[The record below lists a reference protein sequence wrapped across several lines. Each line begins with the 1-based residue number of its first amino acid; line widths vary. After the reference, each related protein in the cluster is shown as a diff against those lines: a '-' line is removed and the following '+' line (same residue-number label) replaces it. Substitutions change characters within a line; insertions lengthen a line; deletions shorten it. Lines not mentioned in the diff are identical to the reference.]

1 MIYVKYSDFQKGDL
15 FMKLIFAVINDD
27 DVRVVSEA
35 LIEKEI
41 QATRLSSTGSFLKAG
56 NTTLLICI
64 EDEKVEEALSLIRS
78 HCKRRKQLL
87 PSSHISGAFS
97 TYPVEI
103 TVGGATVFV
112 TDVERFEKF

>member
-1 MIYVKYSDFQKGDL
+1 
-15 FMKLIFAVINDD
+15 MKLIFAIINDD
-27 DVRVVSEA
+27 DYRGISDA
-35 LIEKEI
+35 LIEREI

-64 EDEKVEEALSLIRS
+64 DDEKVDETIELIHA

-87 PSSHISGAFS
+87 PKTHTIGAFS

-103 TVGGATVFV
+103 NVGGATVFV

>member
-1 MIYVKYSDFQKGDL
+1 
-15 FMKLIFAVINDD
+15 MKLIFAVINDD
-27 DVRVVSEA
+27 DIRGVSDA
-35 LIEKEI
+35 LIEKDI
-41 QATRLSSTGSFLKAG
+41 QATRLSSTGSFLKSG

-64 EDEKVEEALSLIRS
+64 DDDKVDDAIALIHS
-78 HCKRRKQLL
+78 HCKKRKQLL
-87 PSSHISGAFS
+87 PTSHISGAFS

>member
-1 MIYVKYSDFQKGDL
+1 
-15 FMKLIFAVINDD
+15 MKLIFAVINDD
-27 DVRVVSEA
+27 DVRGVSEA

-41 QATRLSSTGSFLKAG
+41 PATRLSSTGSFLKSG

-64 EDEKVEEALSLIRS
+64 DDEKVEDAISIIHS
-78 HCKRRKQLL
+78 HCKKRKQLL
-87 PSSHISGAFS
+87 PTSHMSGAFS

>member
-1 MIYVKYSDFQKGDL
+1 
-15 FMKLIFAVINDD
+15 MKLIFAVINDD
-27 DVRVVSEA
+27 DVRGVSEA

-41 QATRLSSTGSFLKAG
+41 PATRLSSTGSFLKSG

-64 EDEKVEEALSLIRS
+64 DDEKVEDAISIIHS
-78 HCKRRKQLL
+78 HCKKRRQLL
-87 PSSHISGAFS
+87 PTSHMSGAFS

>member
-1 MIYVKYSDFQKGDL
+1 
-15 FMKLIFAVINDD
+15 MKLIFAVINDD
-27 DVRVVSEA
+27 DVRGVTDALTESEV
-35 LIEKEI
+35 

-56 NTTLLICI
+56 NTTLLICLDDDKVGEVI
-64 EDEKVEEALSLIRS
+64 ELIRS
-78 HCKRRKQLL
+78 HCKKRKQLL
-87 PSSHISGAFS
+87 PSSHIGGAFS

>member
-1 MIYVKYSDFQKGDL
+1 
-15 FMKLIFAVINDD
+15 MKLIFAIINDD
-27 DVRVVSEA
+27 DVRFVSDA
-35 LIEKEI
+35 LVSKEI

-64 EDEKVEEALSLIRS
+64 DDSKVDEAIGIIHN
-78 HCKRRKQLL
+78 HCRRRKQLL
-87 PSSHISGAFS
+87 PSSALGGAFS

-103 TVGGATVFV
+103 NVGGATVFV

>member
-1 MIYVKYSDFQKGDL
+1 
-15 FMKLIFAVINDD
+15 MKLVFAIINDD
-27 DVRVVSEA
+27 DYRVISDA
-35 LIEKEI
+35 LIEREI

-64 EDEKVEEALSLIRS
+64 DDEKVDEAIELIHS
-78 HCKRRKQLL
+78 HCKKRKQLL
-87 PSSHISGAFS
+87 ASTHTLGAFS

-103 TVGGATVFV
+103 SVGGATVFV

>member
-1 MIYVKYSDFQKGDL
+1 
-15 FMKLIFAVINDD
+15 MKLIFAVINDD
-27 DVRVVSEA
+27 DVRGVSDA

-41 QATRLSSTGSFLKAG
+41 SATRLSSTGGFLKAG
-56 NTTLLICI
+56 NTTLLICLD
-64 EDEKVEEALSLIRS
+64 DEKVDDAIALIHS
-78 HCKRRKQLL
+78 HCKKRKQLL
-87 PSSHISGAFS
+87 PTSHVSGAFS

>member
-1 MIYVKYSDFQKGDL
+1 
-15 FMKLIFAVINDD
+15 MKLVFAIINDD
-27 DVRVVSEA
+27 DYRGISDA
-35 LIEKEI
+35 LIENEI

-64 EDEKVEEALSLIRS
+64 DDDKVDETINLISS
-78 HCKRRKQLL
+78 HCKKRKQLM
-87 PSSHISGAFS
+87 PSAHTIGAFS
-97 TYPVEI
+97 TYPIEI

>member
-1 MIYVKYSDFQKGDL
+1 
-15 FMKLIFAVINDD
+15 MKLIFAVINDD
-27 DVRVVSEA
+27 DVRSVSDA

-41 QATRLSSTGSFLKAG
+41 SATRLSSTGGFLKAG

-64 EDEKVEEALSLIRS
+64 DDEKVEDAIALIHS
-78 HCKRRKQLL
+78 HCKKRKQLL
-87 PSSHISGAFS
+87 PTSHVSGAFS